1 MAENPVKPMGKL
13 LLSTNSKANRLS
25 KLTHFNEQ
33 GHVHMVDV
41 SKKQVTSRTAT
52 ASCEVEMLPE
62 TLVRIR
68 ENGFSKGNVIEVARL
83 AAIMAT
89 KRTSDIIPL
98 CHPLMIDSVEVDFE
112 FLNDTTIKT
121 VSTVKATDR
130 TGVEME
136 ALTAVSAAGLVI
148 YDMCKSVDR
157 SMKINNIQL
166 EKKTGGNSGD
176 FSRS

>member
-1 MAENPVKPMGKL
+1 MVQNPVIPTGKL
-13 LLSTNSKANRLS
+13 LLSRNPQVVRLS

-41 SKKQVTSRTAT
+41 SAKQVTNRTAK

-62 TLVRIR
+62 TLLRIK

-83 AAIMAT
+83 AGIMAT

-98 CHPLMIDSVEVDFE
+98 CHPLSIDSVEVDFE
-112 FLNDTTIKT
+112 FLNDTTIKA

-166 EKKTGGNSGD
+166 EEKTGGKSGD
-176 FSRS
+176 FRRS